1 MYRGPM
7 RIVFVLAASL
17 AAAGVARGTC
27 PPDCVLGGGKPPTTD
42 CLVQWNGITDVNQSC
57 VDGDACDTDGKVD
70 GVCTLALAPCV
81 NVPSTGCTPAP
92 LTSATVKPTTLPAEA
107 ALQTT
112 LTSLVGV
119 TDQSCAASTGFAIP
133 LKGGTTLGPIKN
145 GVAKFKV
152 TAVAGGK
159 DVDKLKLS
167 CAPGAQLTRDV
178 QPIFTARCAIPSCHS
193 GPSPSGGHTL
203 EAGKTWADNVNVKSL
218 NPANG
223 LRVKP
228 GSIKGSFLAR
238 KILGIGIKDGS
249 SFMPQGCPGL
259 PPTCPNNPPN
269 CGGCLTPEEIVV
281 ILSWI
286 QRGAPND

>member
-1 MYRGPM
+1 M
-7 RIVFVLAASL
+7 RTTVFLLAAL
-17 AAAGVARGTC
+17 VVASTARADC
-27 PPDCVLGGGKPPTTD
+27 PPDCVLGGGKPATTD
-42 CLVQWNGITDVNQSC
+42 CFVQWAGITDATQTC
-57 VDGDACDTDGKVD
+57 VDGDTTCDTDGKAD

-81 NVPSTGCTPAP
+81 NVPSAGCTPAP
-92 LTSATVKPTTLPAEA
+92 LTSATVKPTTLPAES

-112 LTSLVGV
+112 LTGLAGV
-119 TDQSCAASTGFAIP
+119 STQTCAASSGFAIP
-133 LKGGTTLGPIKN
+133 LKGGTTLAPIKN

-152 TAVAGGK
+152 TAIAGAK

-178 QPIFTARCAIPSCHS
+178 QPIFTARCAIPACHS

-203 EAGKTWADNVNVKSL
+203 EAGKTWADNVNVKTT

-223 LRVKP
+223 LRIKP

-238 KILGIGIKDGS
+238 KILGIGIRDGS

-259 PPTCPNNPPN
+259 PPTCPNNPPG
-269 CGGCLTPEEIVV
+269 CGGCLTPEETLV